1 MDYESLAHTKY
12 MCKYH
17 VVFIPKYR
25 KKTLFKDIRPWLINR
40 FKELAAQKGCRI
52 ETGIGGIMPDHVHM
66 VISIPPKYSVSSV
79 IGYIK
84 GKSAIAIARDF
95 EGCQRNFTGRHFWAR
110 GYFVST
116 VGMDEEAIKKY
127 VENQM
132 SEDIRLDKLD
142 R

>member
-1 MDYESLAHTKY
+1 
-12 MCKYH
+12 
-17 VVFIPKYR
+17 
-25 KKTLFKDIRPWLINR
+25 
-40 FKELAAQKGCRI
+40 
-52 ETGIGGIMPDHVHM
+52 MPDHVHM

-132 SEDIRLDKLD
+132 SEDIRLDKMD

>member
-79 IGYIK
+79 IGDIK
-84 GKSAIAIARDF
+84 RKSVIAIARDF

-116 VGMDEEAIKKY
+116 VGMNEEAIKKY

>member
-84 GKSAIAIARDF
+84 GKSVIAIARDF

-132 SEDIRLDKLD
+132 SEDIRLDKMD

>member
-84 GKSAIAIARDF
+84 GKSVIAIARDF

-116 VGMDEEAIKKY
+116 VGMNEEAIKKY

>member
-116 VGMDEEAIKKY
+116 VGMNEEAIKKY

-132 SEDIRLDKLD
+132 SEDIRLDKMD

>member
-40 FKELAAQKGCRI
+40 FKELAAQKGCRL

-84 GKSAIAIARDF
+84 GKSVIAIARDF

-116 VGMDEEAIKKY
+116 VGMNEEAIKKY

>member
-79 IGYIK
+79 IGYIL
-84 GKSAIAIARDF
+84 R
-95 EGCQRNFTGRHFWAR
+95 
-110 GYFVST
+110 
-116 VGMDEEAIKKY
+116 
-127 VENQM
+127 VEQ
-132 SEDIRLDKLD
+132 K
-142 R
+142 

>member
-84 GKSAIAIARDF
+84 GKSVIAIARDF

-116 VGMDEEAIKKY
+116 VGMNEEAIKKY

-132 SEDIRLDKLD
+132 SEDIRLDKMD

>member
-132 SEDIRLDKLD
+132 SEDIRLDKMD

>member
-66 VISIPPKYSVSSV
+66 VISLPPKYSVSSV

-132 SEDIRLDKLD
+132 SEDIRLDKMD

>member
-1 MDYESLAHTKY
+1 MYGSLAHTKY

-25 KKTLFKDIRPWLINR
+25 KKIIFKDIRPWLVQR

-52 ETGIGGIMPDHVHM
+52 EAGSILPDHVHM
-66 VISIPPKYSVSSV
+66 VISIPPKYSVSAV

-95 EGCQRNFTGRHFWAR
+95 GRR
-110 GYFVST
+110 
-116 VGMDEEAIKKY
+116 
-127 VENQM
+127 
-132 SEDIRLDKLD
+132 
-142 R
+142 

>member
-116 VGMDEEAIKKY
+116 VPELPKNYHSTAS
-127 VENQM
+127 QWC
-132 SEDIRLDKLD
+132 SPA
-142 R
+142 